1 MFSIKLSNVYCS
13 RLEKVKLHG
22 VAEAGGTQNI
32 CFVMKVAEIIIAFS
46 KARFTISRTN

>member
-32 CFVMKVAEIIIAFS
+32 SFVMKVAEIIAFS
-46 KARFTISRTN
+46 KARFTISQTN